1 MSKKRLRH
9 TSGNDAFSDTEQVV
23 SATECTGLMPAQI
36 ETGEQGE
43 QLASLQNIPPIRPM
57 EKK

>member
-1 MSKKRLRH
+1 MSKKHLRH
-9 TSGNDAFSDTEQVV
+9 GRGNDAFNDAEQVV

-43 QLASLQNIPPIRPM
+43 QLASLQNIPPIQPL